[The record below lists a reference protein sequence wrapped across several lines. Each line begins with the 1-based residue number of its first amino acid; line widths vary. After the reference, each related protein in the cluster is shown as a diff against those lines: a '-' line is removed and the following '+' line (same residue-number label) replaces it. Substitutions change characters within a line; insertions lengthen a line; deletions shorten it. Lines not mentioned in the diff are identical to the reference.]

1 MKKAE
6 VTSLT
11 LLDVLQERFST
22 YKVEDD
28 QEITGTIIPF
38 LPKSETTQ
46 DTSLWNRF
54 TIDMDDR
61 TATIQYRYR
70 YKDAR

>member
-1 MKKAE
+1 M
-6 VTSLT
+6 T
-11 LLDVLQERFST
+11 LLDVHQERVST
-22 YKVEDD
+22 YQAEDD

-38 LPKSETTQ
+38 LPKAETTR

-54 TIDMDDR
+54 TIDTDER
-61 TATIQYRYR
+61 TANIQYRYR